1 MKNIK
6 LGKQMSI
13 IDINI
18 TYIEICLEEETI
30 FCNLPYSSNMLINH
44 ENELKK
50 ILKKYKNHKVSH
62 IENEY
67 DDSIGCPYMVI
78 QLKVN

>member
-13 IDINI
+13 IDIDI
-18 TYIEICLEEETI
+18 TYVEIYLEEEAI
-30 FCNLPYSSNMLINH
+30 FCNLPYSSNMLINYK
-44 ENELKK
+44 NEFKT

-62 IENEY
+62 IENGY
-67 DDSIGCPYMVI
+67 DASIGCPYMVI
-78 QLKVN
+78 RLK